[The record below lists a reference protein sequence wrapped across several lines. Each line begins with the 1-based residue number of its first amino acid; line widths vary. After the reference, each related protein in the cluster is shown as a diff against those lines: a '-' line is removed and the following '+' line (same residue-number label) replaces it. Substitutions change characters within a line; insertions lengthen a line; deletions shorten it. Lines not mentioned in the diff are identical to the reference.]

1 MSDFRRPRA
10 PRTEHPGRG
19 SYLDMPAF
27 SPSSQGLVQ
36 HSALFLIRLMCC
48 LGRLERTLTS
58 IGGSP
63 REKSNYI
70 NLGEL
75 VAGPICC
82 SVFGPL
88 LENEDVVWFV
98 DNTSALSALIRRASS
113 TEDLN
118 TLALV
123 FGLSMT
129 ALRARVWFEYIQSAS
144 NPSDVLSRKA
154 WGDLDVQQR
163 LASGE
168 WTRVDAVVPWQT
180 FSIAQVPDLFRAF
193 QACLD

>member
-1 MSDFRRPRA
+1 MPCRHMSITPCHRRPIVVYSDCSSDGMCGLRVGILIFHPTGTFSFSVDPPQDFIDTWL
-10 PRTEHPGRG
+10 PRG
-19 SYLDMPAF
+19 
-27 SPSSQGLVQ
+27 
-36 HSALFLIRLMCC
+36 
-48 LGRLERTLTS
+48 
-58 IGGSP
+58 
-63 REKSNYI
+63 NYI

-129 ALRARVWFEYIQSAS
+129 ALHARVWFEYIQSAS

-154 WGDLDVQQR
+154 WGDLDVQRR

-168 WTRVDAVVPWQT
+168 WTRVDAVVPWQA